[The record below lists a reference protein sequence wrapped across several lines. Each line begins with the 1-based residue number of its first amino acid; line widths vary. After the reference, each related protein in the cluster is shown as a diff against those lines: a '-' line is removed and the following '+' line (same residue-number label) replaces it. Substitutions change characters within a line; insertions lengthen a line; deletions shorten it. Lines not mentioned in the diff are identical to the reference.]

1 MMIIVLEETDMS
13 DLADANALLEYDESL
28 KDTIEYLDGFK
39 KGLIQVSEEAP
50 CDACACDCC
59 QPPKGDRLDPLISDI
74 HLLLNDIF
82 LDWDIDPETNRLILK
97 PE

>member
-1 MMIIVLEETDMS
+1 MS
-13 DLADANALLEYDESL
+13 TPANVNDFREDDENY
-28 KDTIEYLDGFK
+28 KGAIAYLDEFK
-39 KGLIQVSEEAP
+39 GNLIQVSEEGP

-59 QPPKGDRLDPLISDI
+59 QPPKGDRLDYCISDI
-74 HLLLNDIF
+74 PLLLNEIF